1 MRRLKQ
7 IFFGVALV
15 IVAAGLSLVVA
26 YIVGQL
32 IQILGIIS
40 WVACLFTGAMP
51 LGLRNLTAWA
61 IRFTAQTHGYMGLLT
76 DRYPNFGTEIDA

>member
-1 MRRLKQ
+1 MA
-7 IFFGVALV
+7 IPAL
-15 IVAAGLSLVVA
+15 IVA

-32 IQILGIIS
+32 IQFVAIIS
-40 WVACLFTGAMP
+40 WFACLFLGAMP

-61 IRFTAQTHGYMGLLT
+61 VRFTAQTHGYIGLLT